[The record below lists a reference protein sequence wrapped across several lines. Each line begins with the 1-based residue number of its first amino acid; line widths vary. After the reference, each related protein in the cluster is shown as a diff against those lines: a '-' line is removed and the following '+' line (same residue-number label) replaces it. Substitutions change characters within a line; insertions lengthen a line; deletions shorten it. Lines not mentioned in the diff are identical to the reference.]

1 MTQSLRGRLLIGV
14 ISLVVIGLLI
24 LDVAT
29 YTSLQR
35 FLTNRVDDQLL
46 GSHNTAI
53 SVLGGPSGGP
63 GPQTG
68 GGLPEDTIVERVSP
82 NGTVVLAKRLAFA
95 PTTSKA
101 RPVLP
106 NTLPAGSERN
116 PVISMLAGTGGV
128 SPYPAAIWQQDLV
141 HGETMVLLIPLTGI
155 PSTLR
160 QLRPL
165 ELLVKLSLVAT
176 TPGFP

>member
-35 FLTNRVDDQLL
+35 FLIGRVDDQLL

-82 NGTVVLAKRLAFA
+82 NGTIVLAKTLAFG
-95 PTTSKA
+95 TKTSKA
-101 RPVLP
+101 QTELP
-106 NTLPAGSERN
+106 KSLPTEKKRKHAN
-116 PVISMLAGTGGV
+116 
-128 SPYPAAIWQQDLV
+128 Y
-141 HGETMVLLIPLTGI
+141 
-155 PSTLR
+155 
-160 QLRPL
+160 
-165 ELLVKLSLVAT
+165 
-176 TPGFP
+176 

>member
-35 FLTNRVDDQLL
+35 FLTGRVDDQLL

-53 SVLGGPSGGP
+53 SVLGGPSEGP
-63 GPQTG
+63 GPQSG
-68 GGLPEDTIVERVSP
+68 GGLPENTIVERVSP
-82 NGTVVLAKRLAFA
+82 NGTNVAAKRVALA

-101 RPVLP
+101 LPVIP
-106 NTLPAGSERN
+106 TTLPTAQE
-116 PVISMLAGTGGV
+116 TT
-128 SPYPAAIWQQDLV
+128 AA
-141 HGETMVLLIPLTGI
+141 
-155 PSTLR
+155 
-160 QLRPL
+160 
-165 ELLVKLSLVAT
+165 
-176 TPGFP
+176 